1 MRESLFNLLELQEID
16 KEIDALRQSQTDFP
30 AEIARLKSELSTAR
44 EQLGAKQQHS
54 EEIGKKHRE
63 MERDL
68 QAIEAD
74 LKKHQDRLYE
84 VKTNKEYDALQHEL
98 EILQNR
104 KNAQETAIIEII
116 QTGEEL
122 KNKVAEDETHYQEL
136 KKKRQESIDDLTEQL
151 NAIESTVKSWA
162 SKRAV
167 IEPHVERRS
176 LGVYNR
182 IRKVVKGGIAI
193 VTIKKGSCGGCF
205 RKLSPQRMVE
215 ARRCTAIIRCENCG
229 RIMVWKEE
237 EEVAV

>member
-16 KEIDALRQSQTDFP
+16 SEIYALRRSQTDFP
-30 AEIARLKSELSTAR
+30 EEIERLKGELDIARESL
-44 EQLGAKQQHS
+44 QAKQQRA
-54 EEIGKKHRE
+54 EEIGKKHRV
-63 MERDL
+63 MEL
-68 QAIEAD
+68 ELEAIEAD
-74 LKKHQDRLYE
+74 LKKHQDRLYD

-98 EILQNR
+98 EALQTR
-104 KNAQETAIIEII
+104 KNAQETAILEVI

-122 KNKVAEDETHYQEL
+122 KSKVAEDETHFLDLE
-136 KKKRQESIDDLTEQL
+136 KKRQERIDELTGQL
-151 NAIESTVKSWA
+151 NAIEATVKSWDA
-162 SKRAV
+162 KRGL
-167 IEPHVERRS
+167 IEPLVERRS

-193 VTIKKGSCGGCF
+193 VIIKKGSCGGCY